1 MIENSYVVDGN
12 AEIWYVGT
20 MKSEE
25 KDFVKPRYH
34 EQRTPS
40 SIYITDAA
48 YKSNQL
54 VIDHRKFDIE
64 LSRVTIENLSSLDIS
79 VIIVLCY
86 DLYYYV
92 QFVTKNFNVK

>member
-25 KDFVKPRYH
+25 KDFVKPRYY
-34 EQRTPS
+34 EQHTPS

-64 LSRVTIENLSSLDIS
+64 LSRVTIENLSRWIFVSSLSYVMIY
-79 VIIVLCY
+79 IIM
-86 DLYYYV
+86 
-92 QFVTKNFNVK
+92 FSS